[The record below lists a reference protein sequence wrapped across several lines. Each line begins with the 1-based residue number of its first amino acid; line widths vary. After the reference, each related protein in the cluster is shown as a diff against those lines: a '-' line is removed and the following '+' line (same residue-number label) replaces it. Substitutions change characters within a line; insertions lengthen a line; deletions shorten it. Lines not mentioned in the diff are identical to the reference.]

1 MKVLLAP
8 GLRYSANQTLT
19 VLNSFGAEI
28 TVASGVPKRRWKTK
42 GNETFR
48 FIPIPFKILQKLNL
62 VARTKKLKEWDSI
75 FFGKLCAYL
84 LTDQFDVFHG
94 WASYSLE
101 PMRVAKSQGVRVFL
115 ERSCPHILFQNR
127 ILLEEAELTG
137 AKFDVSSGAFVERMI
152 EEYELADQIIVPS
165 KYSLASFLELGFERS
180 KLSLVPIGG
189 NLSKKPIKRRQ
200 KKPNQKFVVGTIG
213 GNVLR
218 KGIIYLVD
226 AFLLLKIPDSK
237 LILKCSRSELKKIP
251 DLYSKITRNAN
262 IIVTEYYEKIEH
274 FYSELDVFV
283 LPSIDE
289 GYGMVVDEALSFN
302 IPTIITENVGAG
314 AHLEASQILS
324 IVPIRNVEAI
334 ASNIE
339 QYYEKWQQP
348 VKHEVIGTTFRQ
360 DPKDEL
366 LALQTLYGL
375 T

>member
-19 VLNSFGAEI
+19 GLNKYETEI
-28 TVASGVPKRRWKTK
+28 TVASGVPKKRWKIE

-75 FFGKLCAYL
+75 FFGRACSYL
-84 LTDQFDVFHG
+84 LTDRFDVFHG

-101 PMRVAKSQGVRVFL
+101 PMRVAKSHGIRAFL
-115 ERSCPHILFQNR
+115 ERSCPHILFQNKV
-127 ILLEEAELTG
+127 LLEEAELTG
-137 AKFDVSSGAFVERMI
+137 AKFDVSSSAFIERML
-152 EEYELADQIIVPS
+152 EEYELADQIVVPS
-165 KYSLASFLELGFERS
+165 RYSLDSFLKLGFDRS

-189 NLSKKPIKRRQ
+189 NLSTKLTKP
-200 KKPNQKFVVGTIG
+200 KPKTSNQKFVIGTIG

-226 AFLLLKIPDSK
+226 AFLLLKIPNSK
-237 LILKCSRSELKKIP
+237 LILKCSKSELKKIP
-251 DLYSKITRNAN
+251 DLYDKILRNAN
-262 IIVTEYYEKIEH
+262 ITVIEYYEKIEY

-302 IPTIITENVGAG
+302 IPTIISENVGAG
-314 AHLEASQILS
+314 AHNENSQLLS
-324 IVPIRNVEAI
+324 IVPIRNVEAL

-339 QYYEKWQQP
+339 ECYEKWQRPTKQEI
-348 VKHEVIGTTFRQ
+348 VGSTSTT
-360 DPKDEL
+360 DPKDAL
-366 LALQTLYGL
+366 LALQALYGL
-375 T
+375 K